1 MVYRKI
7 KAKYQSV
14 LYIQNPYVPC
24 IISTGDMFE
33 KCKIHAGTNAASQI
47 WNTAF
52 AYDSV
57 AVYDIFNHLHGVFLF
72 PGKADAGGY
81 PYFFSAWISS
91 SCWNYA
97 VLVFAGPHVME
108 LPQNWQAF
116 VSAFFH
122 HEYIYC
128 I

>member
-1 MVYRKI
+1 
-7 KAKYQSV
+7 
-14 LYIQNPYVPC
+14 
-24 IISTGDMFE
+24 MFE
-33 KCKIHAGTNAASQI
+33 KCKIHAGTKAAAQI

-52 AYDSV
+52 AYDPV
-57 AVYDIFNHLHGVFLF
+57 AVCNIFNHLHGVFLF

-91 SCWNYA
+91 SCWYYA

-108 LPQNWQAF
+108 LSENWQAF